1 MLSFYF
7 VWRCR
12 IGDNLFPYLVFVLT
26 GQFVT
31 VSSAS
36 LLDHWN
42 NSRSDSEVDL
52 CNSLKVFWLIIEIRI
67 ALCDKCLRVL
77 LLLLLWRVWRRRR
90 CWVVIFTGRKD
101 ASRQAGYL
109 NVALYSLCQLRRGVS
124 GTFIW
129 STFSLPK
136 LPTTF
141 EAHRM
146 IQTGWWRL
154 VKQPTNLRGDNTKNL
169 T

>member
-31 VSSAS
+31 VCSTP

-42 NSRSDSEVDL
+42 NCCCVLKVDL
-52 CNSLKVFWLIIEIRI
+52 CNSLEVFWLIIEIRI
-67 ALCDKCLRVL
+67 ALCDKCLRIL
-77 LLLLLWRVWRRRR
+77 LLSLLWHLWRRRR

-101 ASRQAGYL
+101 ASRQDGYL
-109 NVALYSLCQLRRGVS
+109 YVALYSLCQVRRGVS
-124 GTFIW
+124 GTSIW

-154 VKQPTNLRGDNTKNL
+154 GKAATN
-169 T
+169 